1 MDSTIAQRGIRARS
15 DRDLINSWVARTAN
29 VRVEFLRC
37 RSNTTLQWRVAQ
49 SESSIVWVRNGTV
62 ATWVR
67 LAGHEVDRGK
77 SNLCNLWFVPEG
89 MDADGELTGESAFD
103 CAGVFIAPSFLPPA
117 VKQKL
122 SEPLVSFHHDALDQ
136 AFNAMGEELA
146 RPDEM
151 LPFLAEGW
159 TMQVL
164 AYVARTARPGPSRRP
179 AGRSGLAPWQLRRAK
194 EMIRG
199 NLAESTSLQRVAVA
213 CNLSASHFIR
223 AFKRSTG
230 VPPHQWLTSERLE
243 KARDLLLNSAMPLVE
258 IAGICGFS
266 DQSHFSRVFGRM
278 VGESPGAW
286 RRGHQI

>member
-1 MDSTIAQRGIRARS
+1 
-15 DRDLINSWVARTAN
+15 
-29 VRVEFLRC
+29 
-37 RSNTTLQWRVAQ
+37 
-49 SESSIVWVRNGTV
+49 
-62 ATWVR
+62 
-67 LAGHEVDRGK
+67 
-77 SNLCNLWFVPEG
+77 
-89 MDADGELTGESAFD
+89 
-103 CAGVFIAPSFLPPA
+103 
-117 VKQKL
+117 
-122 SEPLVSFHHDALDQ
+122 
-136 AFNAMGEELA
+136 
-146 RPDEM
+146 
-151 LPFLAEGW
+151 
-159 TMQVL
+159 
-164 AYVARTARPGPSRRP
+164 
-179 AGRSGLAPWQLRRAK
+179 
-194 EMIRG
+194 MIRG